1 MLSTR
6 WGDRWW
12 AKAALGKALREWFAG
27 SSCSPGAPREAP
39 RRVRAVKCSRYASR
53 LVRGFTFA
61 VLLLTPCIPST
72 DVWGEPANGL
82 SVDEIQSRVARV
94 LVGKKALPSPPGRVQ
109 FRHRGSGLLLNID
122 GKAVLLTAWHSIP
135 SNIAADERLFVSFV
149 PLVPGVHR
157 AEILYLDS
165 LQDVAAL
172 RVPGLDQHARSL
184 KEIDVVGVD
193 DVAAGEPLML
203 VGFPGERVQSQPTI
217 TYGEAAGVWCASS
230 PPSRPLPAGPLA
242 CPSPSRRVLAV
253 VGPTLAAGMSGGPA
267 LSRSSGKLVG
277 VNHAFGHSRAF
288 EFGFVA
294 DITDAMRVIRR
305 AVDLLTGG

>member
-1 MLSTR
+1 M
-6 WGDRWW
+6 
-12 AKAALGKALREWFAG
+12 KH
-27 SSCSPGAPREAP
+27 
-39 RRVRAVKCSRYASR
+39 SRNASR
-53 LVRGFTFA
+53 LVRAFA
-61 VLLLTPCIPST
+61 CVVLLLTLCIPSI

-94 LVGKKALPSPPGRVQ
+94 LVGKKALPPSPGRVQ
-109 FRHRGSGLLLNID
+109 FRHLGSGLLLNMD
-122 GKAVLLTAWHSIP
+122 GKAVLLTAWHSVP
-135 SNIAADERLFVSFV
+135 SSIAGDEQLFVSFV

-172 RVPGLDQHARSL
+172 RVPGLDQHARGL

-193 DVAAGEPLML
+193 EVKAGEPLVL

-217 TYGEAAGVWCASS
+217 TYGEAAGVWCVSS
-230 PPSRPLPAGPLA
+230 PPSRPLPAGLLA

-253 VGPTLAAGMSGGPA
+253 VGRTLEAGMSGGPA

-277 VNHAFGHSRAF
+277 VNHASGHSRAY

-305 AVDLLTGG
+305 AVDLLTGR